1 MWGESGDA
9 DYQIGAGEKREG
21 WDLLK
26 PPPPIIDFHCVLD
39 VNYGR
44 GAGRK
49 REGSDLLKVPPPY
62 NRSHCALD
70 VNYGR

>member
-44 GAGRK
+44 
-49 REGSDLLKVPPPY
+49 
-62 NRSHCALD
+62 
-70 VNYGR
+70 

>member
-26 PPPPIIDFHCVLD
+26 PPPP
-39 VNYGR
+39 
-44 GAGRK
+44 
-49 REGSDLLKVPPPY
+49 Y
-62 NRSHCALD
+62 NRFPLRVGCELREVSRKKE
-70 VNYGR
+70 GGM